1 LPAWLY
7 FPEQWDPNSPWHD
20 ERVRRAVG
28 LAIDSKTINEAL
40 SLGYS
45 RITNSIV
52 PDSFEFYW
60 QPPAAVYDAAKATQL
75 LAEAGYPN
83 GFDAGEY
90 SCDGSFASLVEAVLN
105 NLHAVG
111 IRAKFRPLERAAF
124 LDAYT
129 NKKLKNIVQAQSAS
143 FGNAAT
149 RIEAFVVKGGTYA
162 YGNYPDIDALFQ
174 QQEIDLDHKRRTAT
188 LHKIQQLINERAI
201 FVPIWQFAILEGVG
215 PRVGES
221 GLGLIDGFSYSAP
234 YDDIT
239 LKSG

>member
-1 LPAWLY
+1 M
-7 FPEQWDPNSPWHD
+7 
-20 ERVRRAVG
+20 RRAVS
-28 LAIDSKTINEAL
+28 LAIDGKTINEAL

-45 RITNSIV
+45 RITNSII

-60 QPPAAVYDAAKATQL
+60 QPPAAVYDPIKAKEL
-75 LAEAGYPN
+75 LVEAGHPN

-90 SCDGSFASLVEAVLN
+90 SCDGSFANLGEAVLN

-111 IRAKFRPLERAAF
+111 IRAKLRPLERAAF

-129 NKKLKNIVQAQSAS
+129 KKKLKNIVQAQSAS

-149 RIEAFVVKGGTYA
+149 RIEAFVVKGGA
-162 YGNYPDIDALFQ
+162 YGSYPDIDALFR
-174 QQEIDLDHKRRTAT
+174 QQETELDHTRRTAT

-201 FVPIWQFAILEGVG
+201 FAPIWQFAILEGIG

-221 GLGLIDGFSYSAP
+221 GLGLIEGFAYSAP
-234 YDDIT
+234 YDDVT